1 MLICPWPDINY
12 CIKTLYVQ
20 STTKDILVEQE
31 LNDYFLAGM
40 SIRIFFIIRTM
51 SHFTIY
57 SNSYSYN
64 LCQDNGFQN
73 NLKYYFKCYFK
84 SKPVYT
90 VAYLFTSFVL
100 IFAYIVRIFE
110 LPMTIKRNGF
120 IGEALQIANFSDSF
134 YLTFITI
141 TTIGYG
147 DIVPHSY
154 PGRATMMIAAAIGA
168 VLTSLIIIAI

>member
-1 MLICPWPDINY
+1 MMLICPWPDINI
-12 CIKTLYVQ
+12 CIR
-20 STTKDILVEQE
+20 TTYYNIQNTTNPDILVQQE

-40 SIRIFFIIRTM
+40 SVRIFFIIRTM

-64 LCQDNGFQN
+64 LCQENGFQN

-84 SKPVYT
+84 RKPVLT
-90 VAYLFTSFVL
+90 VGILFTACVL
-100 IFAYIVRIFE
+100 TFAYIVRIFE
-110 LPMTIKRNGF
+110 LPITIQENGF
-120 IGEALQIANFSDSF
+120 EGEALQIVNFSDSF

-147 DIVPHSY
+147 DIVPHS
-154 PGRATMMIAAAIGA
+154 
-168 VLTSLIIIAI
+168 